1 MAQEKE
7 ITLTEALASAS
18 AFVTYVPLRTEVP
31 FRDIVTLPA
40 NAITYEIA
48 PRASL
53 DPFQEAEKAI
63 AAVTDRKT
71 AILIP
76 GRRLDATGTRHGQG
90 GGWYDRFLSKVP
102 KEWTRIGF
110 CYERQFSVD
119 PIPRESWDQ
128 QMDLVIVLSRD
139 GAVREYAARRSMV
152 D

>member
-1 MAQEKE
+1 M
-7 ITLTEALASAS
+7 TLTEALASAS

-48 PRASL
+48 PRAAL
-53 DPFQEAEKAI
+53 DPFIEAERAMC
-63 AAVTDRKT
+63 AVGDRST

-76 GRRLDATGTRHGQG
+76 GRRFDAAGTRHGQG

-102 KEWTRIGF
+102 KEWTRIGV
-110 CYERQFSVD
+110 CYARQFS
-119 PIPRESWDQ
+119 PEPLPRESWDQ
-128 QMDLVIVLSRD
+128 QMDLVVVLSPD
-139 GAVREYAARRSMV
+139 GDVREYAARRSMV